1 MVLQIHDEDLAKRLQ
16 EIAARENRPV
26 EDLLKTLLDQ
36 YTRKRDA
43 FLAMDG
49 MFDDDITDM
58 SSSVRETL
66 SSYYQKRNE
75 DTD

>member
-16 EIAARENRPV
+16 EIAARESRPV

-49 MFDDDITDM
+49 MFDDDITDI
-58 SSSVRETL
+58 SSSVRETMNL
-66 SSYYQKRNE
+66 V
-75 DTD
+75 